1 MKDWKEYL
9 QYFKD
14 FFNTLAG
21 KLTAILAFAVIILIA
36 LSWFGAGIPREYLPL
51 AYIVVIGAMLIYL
64 LQPFVAAAADKQKES
79 QPALTGLSK
88 TAPPTELNKKEEPP
102 KTSVHPNAA
111 RIAYLDAVIED
122 SRPLRLVG
130 LDERAGDPTTV
141 RLSLE
146 DIYVALNTRTMR
158 REMVEGELKS
168 LEKAHEEINN
178 PITALEALVSS
189 PERCMVL
196 LGFPGTGES
205 FVIELNRGDNTI
217 ELWCQTERPKIF
229 VRFLFNEIKEKKIDW
244 ISISPS
250 FPNDPVSL
258 VTNEEV
264 ATYYRFS
271 LKKPLK
277 IKITGPTT
285 LRIFNRVENHYQM
298 KGRIDYR
305 LQVKEDG
312 KVKNTYQLSSI
323 RSDVTVY
330 KKNCGRTPGKA
341 KEILITVPGGTHV
354 YEILPLDKDKDS
366 ILGKVLFPKKDIRL
380 KE

>member
-1 MKDWKEYL
+1 MK
-9 QYFKD
+9 
-14 FFNTLAG
+14 
-21 KLTAILAFAVIILIA
+21 LAFVIFSLLISFSLVFA
-36 LSWFGAGIPREYLPL
+36 SPNTKVLKPRN
-51 AYIVVIGAMLIYL
+51 A
-64 LQPFVAAAADKQKES
+64 K
-79 QPALTGLSK
+79 SK
-88 TAPPTELNKKEEPP
+88 TTIVISGK
-102 KTSVHPNAA
+102 S
-111 RIAYLDAVIED
+111 RIYY
-122 SRPLRLVG
+122 PF
-130 LDERAGDPTTV
+130 
-141 RLSLE
+141 
-146 DIYVALNTRTMR
+146 
-158 REMVEGELKS
+158 MVEGPTVVSVKGPGLLKIITRAQFNS
-168 LEKAHEEINN
+168 QTSKAFNYTISYSVNGDRKAEVDFKNVGRDSKARFKDE
-178 PITALEALVSS
+178 S
-189 PERCMVL
+189 
-196 LGFPGTGES
+196 LGFPGTGEKI
-205 FVIELNRGDNTI
+205 VIELNRGDNTI

-244 ISISPS
+244 ISLSPS

-366 ILGKVLFPKKDIRL
+366 ILGKVLFPKKDIKL